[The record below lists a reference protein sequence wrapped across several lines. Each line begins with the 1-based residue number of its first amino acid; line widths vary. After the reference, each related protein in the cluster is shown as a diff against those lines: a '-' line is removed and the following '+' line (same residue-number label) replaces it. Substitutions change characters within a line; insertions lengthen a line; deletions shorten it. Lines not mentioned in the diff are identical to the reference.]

1 MAIVTGLPAF
11 KGLAVAQDGIRM
23 RPGYYTA
30 AAPTTGLTKG
40 DFFIGFLGSVPR
52 LGVCWST
59 AAQSVKYI
67 RTRSKSFASTTV

>member
-52 LGVCWST
+52 FGVCSST
-59 AAQSVKYI
+59 GSQAVKYV
-67 RTRSKSFASTTV
+67 RTRSKTFGSTTA

>member
-23 RPGYYTA
+23 RPGYYTS

-40 DFFIGFLGSVPR
+40 DFFIGFNGSVPR
-52 LGVCWST
+52 IGICWST
-59 AAQSVKYI
+59 GSNGVKYI
-67 RTRSKSFASTTV
+67 RTRSKSFGSATA